1 MMNKIVLPIRGL
13 HCKSCEMLVEEEL
26 NKISGVDKARVNY
39 RAGQAE
45 INYQGKE
52 PTQEELH
59 NAVRTAGYEIGE
71 DQESGQFFSKNK
83 NIWRD
88 FGWAFLFFVGVYF
101 LLRGLGF
108 NDFSFDYSDAVLT
121 VPLILL
127 IGLTAGVST
136 CMALVGGLVV
146 GIFTRYNEQ
155 HPEKNRFQKF
165 QPHLF
170 FNLGRVISYF
180 VLGGLLGVLG
190 SVLQLSILFLGILTI
205 VIGLVMFIMGLQLIE
220 IFPITN
226 KLKFTLPKS
235 IARIFGL
242 KKTEKYSHFNSFLLG
257 ASTFFLPCGFTQAMQ
272 IYAIGTGN
280 FFGGAIVMSAFALGT
295 VPGLLSLGGL
305 TAIVKG
311 IFAKRFFKFLGLA
324 LIAFA
329 LFNITNGFGLMGVTV
344 DFSSA
349 KQTIVTDDPNV
360 VIENGVQIVKM
371 KETNR
376 GYEPNSFTVK
386 KDLPVKWVIDA
397 QAPYSCASSLILPK
411 YNIRKNLVKG
421 ENIIQFTPTT
431 LGQVKFSCSMGMY
444 TGIFNV
450 IE

>member
-1 MMNKIVLPIRGL
+1 MANKIVLPIRGL

-26 NKISGVDKARVNY
+26 NKISGVDKANVNY
-39 RAGQAE
+39 RSGQA
-45 INYQGKE
+45 IISYQGKE
-52 PTQEELH
+52 PTQEELD
-59 NAVRTAGYEIGE
+59 NAVRTAGYEIGT
-71 DQESGQFFSKNK
+71 DQESKSFFSSNV
-83 NIWRD
+83 NVWRD
-88 FGWAFLFFVGVYF
+88 FGWAVIFFVGLY
-101 LLRGLGF
+101 LLIRGLGF
-108 NDFSFDYSDAVLT
+108 NNLSLDYSGAVLT

-136 CMALVGGLVV
+136 CMALVGGLVI

-155 HPEKNRFQKF
+155 HPEKKSWQKF

-170 FNLGRVISYF
+170 FNLGRVLAYF
-180 VLGGLLGVLG
+180 ILGGLLGVLG
-190 SVLQLSILFLGILTI
+190 SVLQLSTLFLGILTI
-205 VIGLVMFIMGLQLIE
+205 VIGLVMLVMGLQLIE
-220 IFPITN
+220 IFPIMN
-226 KLKFTLPKS
+226 KIKFTLPKS
-235 IARIFGL
+235 VARIFGL

-257 ASTFFLPCGFTQAMQ
+257 ASTFFLPCGFTTAMQ
-272 IYAIGTGN
+272 IYAIGTGS
-280 FFGGAIVMSAFALGT
+280 FFGGAIVMGAFALGT

-305 TAIVKG
+305 TAFAKG
-311 IFAKRFFKFLGLA
+311 IFAKRFFKLLGLA

-329 LFNITNGFGLMGVTV
+329 LFNITNGFGLAGVTV

-349 KQTIVTDDPNV
+349 KQTIVTEDPNV

-376 GYEPNSFTVK
+376 GYEPNSFTIK

-397 QAPYSCASSLILPK
+397 QAPYSCASSILMPK
-411 YNIRKNLVKG
+411 YNIRQNLVKG

-444 TGIFNV
+444 TGNFNV
-450 IE
+450 VE